1 MIKEAILYAS
11 SIIDLVDDSNKPV
24 NNGDDSLPDIDI
36 TFDEKSSTKDTAALN
51 MAALTESRIIVP
63 DTNAIFRVPD
73 LPKVK
78 ETLESQLKPTTTT
91 TTTTRSRANNKAAS
105 QTQSNTQKAN
115 NRRGKKKQSENLPLI
130 AENNQFE
137 NQSQNTSQNSTQ
149 GATRRSARKNN
160 KGETP
165 LHLAVMKV

>member
-73 LPKVK
+73 LPKVR

-91 TTTTRSRANNKAAS
+91 TTTTTRSRGNKAAS

-130 AENNQFE
+130 AESNQIE

>member
-51 MAALTESRIIVP
+51 MAALTESRIIIP

-73 LPKVK
+73 LPKVR

-91 TTTTRSRANNKAAS
+91 TTRSRANKAAS

-115 NRRGKKKQSENLPLI
+115 NKRGKKKQSENLPLI
-130 AENNQFE
+130 AESNQFE

>member
-73 LPKVK
+73 LPKVR

-91 TTTTRSRANNKAAS
+91 TTKSRANKAAS